1 VDQYLVKLRPE
12 LTRSRLKT
20 LIEEGVVLLNGAI
33 TKPARKLRAGDT
45 VALTEV
51 PVRPSRAVAEPL
63 ALSVLHEDGDLVVI
77 DKPAGMV
84 VHPAGALVSG
94 TMVNAILHRW
104 PEIVIGGEFRPGI
117 VHRLD
122 KDTSG
127 ALVVAKSETSLVRL
141 QEAFKAR
148 EVEKRYLALV
158 HGAPPEEGSF
168 DTPYGR
174 HPRDR
179 VRFTTRLRN
188 ASRRARLRYRALQ
201 RFAGV
206 SLIEVELLTG
216 RTHQIRVQFSEA
228 GYPLLADALYGG
240 TRREGRQLGSPAA
253 LAADAI
259 GRQALHAQK
268 LAFKHPRTGDWL
280 SCEAPIP
287 KDFRR
292 ALDLLE
298 DT

>member
-1 VDQYLVKLRPE
+1 M
-12 LTRSRLKT
+12 
-20 LIEEGVVLLNGAI
+20 LLNGAQ
-33 TKPARKLRAGDT
+33 TKPARKLKRPGD
-45 VALTEV
+45 ALTLNELA
-51 PVRPSRAVAEPL
+51 VRPSKAIAEAMP
-63 ALSVLHEDGDLVVI
+63 LSVLHEDADLIVI

-84 VHPAGALVSG
+84 VHPAGSLVSG
-94 TMVNAILHRW
+94 TLVNAILHRW

-127 ALVVAKSETSLVRL
+127 ALVVAKNEPALVVL
-141 QEAFKAR
+141 QAAFKAR
-148 EVEKRYLALV
+148 EIEKRYLALI
-158 HGAPPEEGSF
+158 HGTPPDEGSY

-179 VRFTTRLRN
+179 VRYTTRLRD
-188 ASRRARLRYRALQ
+188 ASRRARLKYKVLRK
-201 RFAGV
+201 FSGV
-206 SLIEVELLTG
+206 SLVEVELQTG

-228 GYPLLADALYGG
+228 GHPLIADALYGG

-268 LAFKHPRTGDWL
+268 LAFKHPRIGEWV

-287 KDFRR
+287 KDFQR

-298 DT
+298 DA